1 MDKTLVMREMTQEEI
16 EAQQEQWDREA
27 AELEASM
34 TPEARVIAERLGV
47 LFDKVLEGKT
57 LCTD

>member
-1 MDKTLVMREMTQEEI
+1 MDTTLVMREMTQEEI

-27 AELEASM
+27 AELKASM

-57 LCTD
+57 L

>member
-1 MDKTLVMREMTQEEI
+1 MDKTLVMREMTQDEI

-47 LFDKVLEGKT
+47 LFDKVLEGRT
-57 LCTD
+57 L

>member
-27 AELEASM
+27 AELKASM

-57 LCTD
+57 L

>member
-1 MDKTLVMREMTQEEI
+1 MTQDEL

-27 AELEASM
+27 AELEATM
-34 TPEARVIAERLGV
+34 TPEARIIAERLGV

-57 LCTD
+57 L